1 MERGRGV
8 SRAPPC
14 LRRTLFPQKGF
25 DRARWAEYGRYIIA
39 RDQHCIHYRPTGDII
54 SPSANS
60 QISENAL
67 KKDGCNTSGMKARA
81 DQVSQRREGH
91 PGPR

>member
-8 SRAPPC
+8 SRAPC

-39 RDQHCIHYRPTGDII
+39 RDQRCIHYRPTGAI

-81 DQVSQRREGH
+81 DQIPDESS
-91 PGPR
+91 